1 MALMDFE
8 TYGATVRHGPALP
21 DVTADG
27 GSVDIRLP
35 PQAASVSPQLQLA
48 SDYTLH
54 NRNGHDGQELPALV
68 SDNNTTHS
76 VSIDLTLAA
85 EGKALVDE
93 LLRRV
98 LADTDFL
105 ADLTPDLDLLESNV
119 SNSVLLAADIWADAN
134 GDRTVPLPI
143 VEAARAELE
152 MQAHDMLRDM
162 AELAADALRDSQE
175 AGDLGPDG
183 RWVPYPRYVGV

>member
-1 MALMDFE
+1 MDFE

-119 SNSVLLAADIWADAN
+119 SNSVWLAADIWADAH

-143 VEAARAELE
+143 VEAARAELTQ
-152 MQAHDMLRDM
+152 QAHDMLRDQAEM
-162 AELAADALRDSQE
+162 AFDARYDAMQ
-175 AGDLGPDG
+175 AGDVDADG
-183 RWVPYPRYVGV
+183 EPIPYPTYRRV